1 VASIGSDP
9 AQAGA
14 GGNARPRTTLF
25 LSGIALC
32 ASLAAGAIGIA
43 SVWAL
48 PGVVAAL
55 MMGMIARALFPGLA
69 EATEPGIRYCS
80 RTLLRIAVALLGLR
94 LAAPDLAALGPGAIG
109 IVAVSLAAT
118 IGAGYLIARPMLR
131 DRQVAAVAAAAV
143 AVCGA
148 SAALAVS
155 AIFPQRAALERMTT
169 LVVIVVSLLSTI
181 VMLAYPPLAAALGF
195 SPTEAA
201 LLFGAA
207 IHDVAQVAGAGLAI
221 SPEVATQA
229 VAVKMIRVAG
239 LLPIVLGF
247 GILLR
252 AKHDG
257 GTRPQLLP
265 TFLVAYVV
273 LALIAGFGIAP
284 PLLVNLGS
292 TAATWLLTAA
302 VAALGLST
310 RLEDLRAAPP
320 LLLAF
325 LAAQTLLQ
333 LAIVVLLIRV

>member
-1 VASIGSDP
+1 MASMGGDP
-9 AQAGA
+9 AQASANTRPGA
-14 GGNARPRTTLF
+14 APF
-25 LSGIALC
+25 LAGIALC
-32 ASLAAGAIGIA
+32 ACLAAGAMGIA
-43 SVWAL
+43 SVSSV
-48 PGVVAAL
+48 PGVVAGL
-55 MMGMIARALFPGLA
+55 VIGMIARFLFPGFVDA
-69 EATEPGIRYCS
+69 SEPGIRYCS
-80 RTLLRIAVALLGLR
+80 RTVLRIAVALLGLR
-94 LAAPDLAALGPGAIG
+94 LAAPDLATLGPRAIG
-109 IVAVSLAAT
+109 IVAVSLVAT
-118 IGAGYLIARPMLR
+118 IGTGSLIARPMLR
-131 DRQVAAVAAAAV
+131 DRHVAAVAAAAV

-181 VMLAYPPLAAALGF
+181 VMLAYPPLAVALGF
-195 SPTEAA
+195 SPAETA

-239 LLPIVLGF
+239 LLPIVLCF
-247 GILLR
+247 GVLLR

-257 GTRPQLLP
+257 GTRPGLLP
-265 TFLVAYVV
+265 AFLIAYVA
-273 LALIAGFGIAP
+273 LALIAGFGLAP
-284 PLLVNLGS
+284 PLLTSLGG

-320 LLLAF
+320 LLLVF

-333 LAIVVLLIRV
+333 LAIVVLLVRA

>member
-1 VASIGSDP
+1 MASMGGDP
-9 AQAGA
+9 AQASATTRPGA
-14 GGNARPRTTLF
+14 APF
-25 LSGIALC
+25 LAGIALC
-32 ASLAAGAIGIA
+32 TCLAAGAMGIA
-43 SVWAL
+43 SVSGV
-48 PGVVAAL
+48 PGVVAGL
-55 MMGMIARALFPGLA
+55 VIGMIARFLFPGFVDA
-69 EATEPGIRYCS
+69 SEPGIRYCS
-80 RTLLRIAVALLGLR
+80 RAVLRIAVALLGLR
-94 LAAPDLAALGPGAIG
+94 LAAPDLAALGPRAIG
-109 IVAVSLAAT
+109 IVAVSLVAT
-118 IGAGYLIARPMLR
+118 IGTGYLIARPMLR
-131 DRQVAAVAAAAV
+131 DRHVAAVAAAAV

-195 SPTEAA
+195 SPAEAA

-239 LLPIVLGF
+239 LLPIVLCF
-247 GILLR
+247 GLLLR

-257 GTRPQLLP
+257 GTRPGLLP
-265 TFLVAYVV
+265 AFLVAYVV

-284 PLLVNLGS
+284 PLLISLGS

-310 RLEDLRAAPP
+310 RLEDLRASPP
-320 LLLAF
+320 LLLVF

-333 LAIVVLLIRV
+333 LAIVVLLIRA

>member
-1 VASIGSDP
+1 MASIGSEP
-9 AQAGA
+9 AQADTGA
-14 GGNARPRTTLF
+14 NPRPRTTLF

-32 ASLAAGAIGIA
+32 ASLAAGAIAIA
-43 SVWAL
+43 SVSGL
-48 PGVVAAL
+48 PGVVVAL
-55 MMGMIARALFPGLA
+55 VLGMIARALLPGLA

-94 LAAPDLAALGPGAIG
+94 LAAPDLAALGPRAIG
-109 IVAVSLAAT
+109 IVAVSLVAT

-181 VMLAYPPLAAALGF
+181 VMLAYPPLAVALGF
-195 SPTEAA
+195 SPAETA

-239 LLPIVLGF
+239 LLPIVLCF

-257 GTRPQLLP
+257 GTRPGLLP
-265 TFLVAYVV
+265 AFLIAYVA
-273 LALIAGFGIAP
+273 LALIAGFGLAP
-284 PLLVNLGS
+284 PLLISLGS

-320 LLLAF
+320 LLLVF

-333 LAIVVLLIRV
+333 LAIVVALIRA

>member
-1 VASIGSDP
+1 MASIGSEP
-9 AQAGA
+9 AQASTGA
-14 GGNARPRTTLF
+14 NPRPRTIFF
-25 LSGIALC
+25 LSGIALST
-32 ASLAAGAIGIA
+32 SLAVGAIAIA
-43 SVWAL
+43 SVSSL
-48 PGVVAAL
+48 PGVVVAL
-55 MMGMIARALFPGLA
+55 VLGMITRALLPGLA
-69 EATEPGIRYCS
+69 DATEPGIRYCS
-80 RTLLRIAVALLGLR
+80 RSLLRIAVALLGLR

-118 IGAGYLIARPMLR
+118 IGTGYLIARPMLR
-131 DRQVAAVAAAAV
+131 DGQVAAVAAAAV

-181 VMLAYPPLAAALGF
+181 VMLVYPPLAGALGF
-195 SPTEAA
+195 SAAETA

-207 IHDVAQVAGAGLAI
+207 IHDVAQVAGAGLAV

-257 GTRPQLLP
+257 GTRPALLP
-265 TFLVAYVV
+265 AFLVAYVA
-273 LALIAGFGIAP
+273 LALVAGFGIAP
-284 PLLVNLGS
+284 PLLISLGS

-320 LLLAF
+320 LLLVF
-325 LAAQTLLQ
+325 LGVQTLLQ
-333 LAIVVLLIRV
+333 LMIVVALIRA

>member
-1 VASIGSDP
+1 MASIGGDP
-9 AQAGA
+9 AQTGA
-14 GGNARPRTTLF
+14 NTRPGAAPF
-25 LSGIALC
+25 LAGIALC
-32 ASLAAGAIGIA
+32 ACLAAGAIGVA
-43 SVWAL
+43 SVSGI
-48 PGVVAAL
+48 PSVVAGL
-55 MMGMIARALFPGLA
+55 VMGMIARSLLPGFA
-69 EATEPGIRYCS
+69 EASEPGIRYCS
-80 RTLLRIAVALLGLR
+80 RTVLRIAVALLGLR
-94 LAAPDLAALGPGAIG
+94 LAAPDLAALGPRAIG
-109 IVAVSLAAT
+109 IVAVSLVTT
-118 IGAGYLIARPMLR
+118 IGTGYLIARPMLR
-131 DRQVAAVAAAAV
+131 DRHVAAVSAAAV
-143 AVCGA
+143 AVWGA

-155 AIFPQRAALERMTT
+155 AIFPQRAVLERMTT
-169 LVVIVVSLLSTI
+169 LVVIIVSLLSTI

-195 SPTEAA
+195 SPAETA

-252 AKHDG
+252 ANRGG

-265 TFLVAYVV
+265 AFLVVYLV

-284 PLLVNLGS
+284 PFLISLGS

-320 LLLAF
+320 LLLVF

-333 LAIVVLLIRV
+333 LAIVVLLIRA

>member
-1 VASIGSDP
+1 MASIGGDP
-9 AQAGA
+9 AQTDA
-14 GGNARPRTTLF
+14 NTRPGPAPF
-25 LSGIALC
+25 LAGIALC
-32 ASLAAGAIGIA
+32 ACLAAGAIGVA
-43 SVWAL
+43 SVSGI
-48 PGVVAAL
+48 PSVVAGL
-55 MMGMIARALFPGLA
+55 VMGMIARSLLPGFA
-69 EATEPGIRYCS
+69 EASEPGIRYCS
-80 RTLLRIAVALLGLR
+80 RTVLRIAVALLGLR
-94 LAAPDLAALGPGAIG
+94 LAAPDLAALGPRAIG
-109 IVAVSLAAT
+109 IVAVSLVAT
-118 IGAGYLIARPMLR
+118 IGTGYLIARPMLR
-131 DRQVAAVAAAAV
+131 DRHVAAVAAAAV

-155 AIFPQRAALERMTT
+155 AIFPQRAVLERMTT
-169 LVVIVVSLLSTI
+169 LVVIIVSLLSTI
-181 VMLAYPPLAAALGF
+181 VMLAYPPLAAALSF
-195 SPTEAA
+195 SPAETA

-252 AKHDG
+252 AKHDS

-265 TFLVAYVV
+265 AFLVAYVV

-284 PLLVNLGS
+284 PLLISLGS

-320 LLLAF
+320 LLLVF

-333 LAIVVLLIRV
+333 LAIVVLLIRA

>member
-1 VASIGSDP
+1 MASIGGDP
-9 AQAGA
+9 AQTGA
-14 GGNARPRTTLF
+14 NTRPGAAPF
-25 LSGIALC
+25 LAGIALC
-32 ASLAAGAIGIA
+32 ACLAAGAIGGA
-43 SVWAL
+43 SVSGI
-48 PGVVAAL
+48 PSVVAGL
-55 MMGMIARALFPGLA
+55 VMGMIARSLLPGFA
-69 EATEPGIRYCS
+69 EASEPGIRYCS
-80 RTLLRIAVALLGLR
+80 RTVLRIAVALLGLR
-94 LAAPDLAALGPGAIG
+94 LAAPDLAALGPRAIG
-109 IVAVSLAAT
+109 IVAVSLVAT
-118 IGAGYLIARPMLR
+118 IGTGYLIARPMLR
-131 DRQVAAVAAAAV
+131 DRHVAAVAAAAV

-155 AIFPQRAALERMTT
+155 AIFPQRAVLERMTT
-169 LVVIVVSLLSTI
+169 LVVIIVSLLSTI
-181 VMLAYPPLAAALGF
+181 VMLVYPPLAAALGF
-195 SPTEAA
+195 SPAETA

-257 GTRPQLLP
+257 GARPQLLP
-265 TFLVAYVV
+265 AFLVAYLV

-284 PLLVNLGS
+284 PLLISLGS

-320 LLLAF
+320 LLLVF

-333 LAIVVLLIRV
+333 LAIVVVLIRV

>member
-1 VASIGSDP
+1 MASIGGDP
-9 AQAGA
+9 AQTGA
-14 GGNARPRTTLF
+14 NTRPGAAPF
-25 LSGIALC
+25 LAGIALC
-32 ASLAAGAIGIA
+32 ACLAAGAIGVA
-43 SVWAL
+43 SVSGI
-48 PGVVAAL
+48 PSVVAGL
-55 MMGMIARALFPGLA
+55 VMGMIARSLLPGFA
-69 EATEPGIRYCS
+69 EASEPGIRYCS
-80 RTLLRIAVALLGLR
+80 RTVLRIAVALLGLR
-94 LAAPDLAALGPGAIG
+94 LAAPDLAALGPRAIG
-109 IVAVSLAAT
+109 IVAVSLVTT
-118 IGAGYLIARPMLR
+118 IGTGYLIARPMLR
-131 DRQVAAVAAAAV
+131 DRHVAAVAAAAV

-155 AIFPQRAALERMTT
+155 AIFPQRAVLERMTT
-169 LVVIVVSLLSTI
+169 LVVIIVSLLSTI

-195 SPTEAA
+195 SPAETA

-252 AKHDG
+252 ANRGG

-265 TFLVAYVV
+265 AFLVVYLV

-284 PLLVNLGS
+284 PFLISLGS
-292 TAATWLLTAA
+292 TATTWLLTAA

-320 LLLAF
+320 LLLVF

-333 LAIVVLLIRV
+333 LAIVVLLIRA

>member
-1 VASIGSDP
+1 MTSIESDP
-9 AQAGA
+9 AQAGTGA
-14 GGNARPRTTLF
+14 NPRPRTTLF

-32 ASLAAGAIGIA
+32 ASLAAGAIAIA
-43 SVWAL
+43 SVSGL
-48 PGVVAAL
+48 PGVVVAL
-55 MMGMIARALFPGLA
+55 VLGMIARAVLPGLA

-94 LAAPDLAALGPGAIG
+94 LAAPDLAALGPRAIG
-109 IVAVSLAAT
+109 IVGVSLVAT
-118 IGAGYLIARPMLR
+118 IGTGYLIARPMLR
-131 DRQVAAVAAAAV
+131 DRQFAAVAAAAV

-181 VMLAYPPLAAALGF
+181 VMLAYPPLAVALGF
-195 SPTEAA
+195 SSAETA

-239 LLPIVLGF
+239 LLPIVLCF

-257 GTRPQLLP
+257 GTRPGLLP
-265 TFLVAYVV
+265 AFLVAYVA
-273 LALIAGFGIAP
+273 LALIAGFGLAP
-284 PLLVNLGS
+284 PLLISLGS
-292 TAATWLLTAA
+292 MAATWLLTAA

-320 LLLAF
+320 LLLVF
-325 LAAQTLLQ
+325 LGVQTLLQ
-333 LAIVVLLIRV
+333 LAIVVALIRA